1 MVIYIFLFLVVMLLF
16 LDSIYTKRLNTL
28 IFYGVIL
35 SLGIISGS
43 RVTTLGGYDTEVYS
57 IIYQNTP
64 NSFREAYFSQAF
76 LVVGIERG
84 YIFINSL
91 FKQLGF
97 TFNEF
102 LLIIGVISS
111 TVTGIIFK
119 KYSRYVL
126 FVILIFLTKGYLYYF
141 FTAQR
146 QILAM
151 MICWLAL
158 QFVIQRKVI
167 PFILLVLLASQFH
180 SSALFFIIV
189 YPLYLI
195 KLTKKRIII
204 FYIASILI
212 GVLKIGALLSIFLGG
227 YLQQDSS
234 EKLSNYVNNSN
245 EGVNPLNFIELI
257 PIIFVIVKYSD
268 VLKKNVKYYDIL
280 IVLFFLYTGLTFA
293 FYDFIFIARLKG
305 YFIIGY
311 VTLVSYIPFLFKN
324 KLKFGVIFLMI
335 IYFLLVFIRE
345 LLTFSDGTGYI
356 PYKAFWY

>member
-1 MVIYIFLFLVVMLLF
+1 MFIYLFLYLTVMLLF
-16 LDSIYTKRLNTL
+16 LDSIYTKRVNLI
-28 IFYGVIL
+28 IFYGLII

-43 RVTTLGGYDTEVYS
+43 RVNTLGGYDTEVYN

-64 NSFREAYFSQAF
+64 NSFREAYFSQTF

-84 YIFINSL
+84 YIFVNSL

-111 TVTGIIFK
+111 TLIGLLFR
-119 KYSRYVL
+119 KYSKYV
-126 FVILIFLTKGYLYYF
+126 FFTILIFLTKGYLYYF

-146 QILAM
+146 QVLAM
-151 MICWLAL
+151 AICWLSL
-158 QFVIQRKVI
+158 EFIVKRKLI
-167 PFILLVLLASQFH
+167 PFILLVLIASQFH

-195 KLTKKRIII
+195 KLTKKKIII
-204 FYIASILI
+204 FYIASISI
-212 GVLKIGALLSIFLGG
+212 GVLKIGALLSVFIGG

-234 EKLSNYVNNSN
+234 EKLNNYVNKSDQ
-245 EGVNPLNFIELI
+245 GVNPLNFIELI
-257 PIIFVIVKYSD
+257 PIIFVIVKYSE

-280 IVLFFLYTGLTFA
+280 IILFFLYTGLTFA

-311 VTLVSYIPFLFKN
+311 VILVSYIPFLFKT
-324 KLKFGVIFLMI
+324 KIKYGIILLMI
-335 IYFLLVFIRE
+335 LYFLLVFVRE
-345 LLTFSDGTGYI
+345 LLTFGDGTGYI